1 LSSEE
6 FKPVK
11 DAFNFVYNS
20 VLISIANVVCL
31 RSFFSYFCYMHLKSL
46 QLINFKN
53 YEEAEI
59 LLNKGINC
67 FIGVNG
73 SGKTNIL
80 DAVHYLSMCK
90 SYLNTI
96 DRQNIRFD
104 EQFFSI
110 IGTFAKDEKEY
121 AIHCALKNGAKKVF
135 KQNKKE
141 YEKLSEHIGLFPT
154 VIISPYDKDLIS
166 EGSELRRKW
175 MDGIISQS
183 DREYLGDIQRYAKIL
198 IQRNAL
204 LKHMFENGFFERES
218 IDVWND
224 QLITVGNRIHQKR
237 MAFLNDFIPVFQKHY
252 NQIGLD
258 SDEVTLEYR
267 SQLNDARFDDLLRQ
281 NERKDAFTH
290 YTNAGTH
297 KDDLL
302 FLIKGHPVK
311 KFGSQGQQKSFIIA
325 LRLAQYDWL
334 KRNLDLKP
342 ILLLDDIFDKL
353 DRNRVQRLMDLVSS
367 DFFGQVLVTDTDEE
381 RIRQTFSDNHLSG
394 NVYRIEQGMVEVLPE
409 LESKLASV

>member
-1 LSSEE
+1 M
-6 FKPVK
+6 
-11 DAFNFVYNS
+11 Y
-20 VLISIANVVCL
+20 
-31 RSFFSYFCYMHLKSL
+31 LKSL

-59 LLNKGINC
+59 LLNEGINC

-90 SYLNTI
+90 SYLNTV

-104 EQFFSI
+104 QQFFSI
-110 IGTFAKDEKEY
+110 IGVFGKAEKEY
-121 AIHCALKNGAKKVF
+121 AIHCALKTGTKKVF

-175 MDGIISQS
+175 MDGIICQS
-183 DREYLGDIQRYAKIL
+183 DREYLSNIQRYNKIL

-204 LKHMFENGFFERES
+204 LKHMYENGFFERES

-224 QLITVGNRIHQKR
+224 QLISTGNRIHQKR
-237 MAFLNDFIPVFQKHY
+237 IAFLRDFIPVFQQQY
-252 NQIGLD
+252 NRIGLD
-258 SDEVTLEYR
+258 TDEVTLEYR
-267 SQLNDARFDDLLRQ
+267 SQLNDSSFEDVLKQ
-281 NERKDAFTH
+281 YERKDAVTQ
-290 YTNAGTH
+290 YTNAGIH

-334 KRNLDLKP
+334 KQNLELKP

-353 DRNRVQRLMDLVSS
+353 DRNRVQRLMDLVST

-381 RIRQTFSDNHLSG
+381 RIRQTFSDNNLKG
-394 NVYRIEQGMVEVLPE
+394 KMYRIDQGTVEILPE
-409 LESKLASV
+409 LQPKLVSVGV

>member
-1 LSSEE
+1 
-6 FKPVK
+6 
-11 DAFNFVYNS
+11 
-20 VLISIANVVCL
+20 
-31 RSFFSYFCYMHLKSL
+31 MHLKSL

-59 LLNKGINC
+59 PLCKGINC

-90 SYLNTI
+90 SYLNTV

-104 EQFFSI
+104 QQFFSI
-110 IGTFAKDEKEY
+110 IGTFDKNEREY
-121 AIHCALKNGAKKVF
+121 AIHCALKTGAKKVF

-141 YEKLSEHIGLFPT
+141 YEKLADHIGLFPS

-175 MDGIISQS
+175 IDGIISQS
-183 DREYLGDIQRYAKIL
+183 DREYLSDIQRYAKIL
-198 IQRNAL
+198 VQRNAL
-204 LKHMFENGFFERES
+204 LKNMYENGFFERES
-218 IDVWND
+218 MEVWNE
-224 QLITVGNRIHQKR
+224 QLITVGNRIHRKR
-237 MAFLNDFIPVFQKHY
+237 TDFLSDFIPVFQKHY

-258 SDEVTLEYR
+258 TDEVSLEYR
-267 SQLNDARFDDLLRQ
+267 SQLNDESFERLLQ
-281 NERKDAFTH
+281 QYERKDAVTQ

-334 KRNLDLKP
+334 KRNLDLNP

-381 RIRQTFSDNHLSG
+381 RIRLTFSQNNLSG
-394 NVYRIEQGMVEVLPE
+394 KMYRIDNGVVESLQE
-409 LESKLASV
+409 LEPKLASI

>member
-1 LSSEE
+1 
-6 FKPVK
+6 
-11 DAFNFVYNS
+11 
-20 VLISIANVVCL
+20 
-31 RSFFSYFCYMHLKSL
+31 MHLKSL

-59 LLNKGINC
+59 MLDEGINC
-67 FIGVNG
+67 FVGANG

-80 DAVHYLSMCK
+80 DAVHYLSLCK
-90 SYLNTI
+90 SYINSI
-96 DRQNIRFD
+96 DRQNIRF
-104 EQFFSI
+104 EQPFFSI
-110 IGTFAKDEKEY
+110 IGDFLKDDREY
-121 AIHCALKNGAKKVF
+121 SIHCAIKLGTKKVI

-141 YEKLSEHIGLFPT
+141 YEKLAEHIGLFPS

-183 DREYLGDIQRYAKIL
+183 DRGYLSDIQRYAKIL

-204 LKHMFENGFFERES
+204 LKNMYENGFFERES
-218 IDVWND
+218 IDVWNE
-224 QLITVGNRIHQKR
+224 QLITTGNRIHHKR
-237 MAFLNDFIPVFQKHY
+237 IAFLNDFIPVFQKHY
-252 NQIGLD
+252 NHIGLD
-258 SDEVTLEYR
+258 SDNVTLEYR
-267 SQLNDARFDDLLRQ
+267 SQLNESSFEELLKI
-281 NERKDAFTH
+281 NERKDAFTQ

-334 KRNLDLKP
+334 KRNLAIKP

-353 DRNRVQRLMDLVSS
+353 DQSRVNRLMELVSS
-367 DFFGQVLVTDTDEE
+367 DFFGQVLVTDTDEG
-381 RIRQTFSDNHLSG
+381 RIRQTFTENSLSCTMYKIDDG
-394 NVYRIEQGMVEVLPE
+394 MIEPLQKVESEMQKV
-409 LESKLASV
+409 

>member
-1 LSSEE
+1 
-6 FKPVK
+6 
-11 DAFNFVYNS
+11 
-20 VLISIANVVCL
+20 
-31 RSFFSYFCYMHLKSL
+31 MHLKSL

-59 LLNKGINC
+59 LLNEGINC

-90 SYLNTI
+90 SYLNTV

-104 EQFFSI
+104 QQFFSI
-110 IGTFAKDEKEY
+110 IGVFGKAEKEY
-121 AIHCALKNGAKKVF
+121 AIHCALKTGTKKVF

-183 DREYLGDIQRYAKIL
+183 DREYLSDIQRYNKIL
-198 IQRNAL
+198 LQRNAL
-204 LKHMFENGFFERES
+204 LKHMYENGFFERES

-224 QLITVGNRIHQKR
+224 QLLTTGNRIHQKR
-237 MAFLNDFIPVFQKHY
+237 IAFLRDFIPVFQHHY
-252 NQIGLD
+252 NRIGLD
-258 SDEVTLEYR
+258 TDEVTLEYR
-267 SQLNDARFDDLLRQ
+267 SQLNEAPFEEVLKQ
-281 NERKDAFTH
+281 YERKDAVTQ

-334 KRNLDLKP
+334 KQNLDLKP

-353 DRNRVQRLMDLVSS
+353 DRNRVQRLMDLVST

-381 RIRQTFSDNHLSG
+381 RIRHTFSENNLKG
-394 NVYRIEQGMVEVLPE
+394 KMYRIDQGTVEVLPE
-409 LESKLASV
+409 LEPKLISVSA

>member
-1 LSSEE
+1 
-6 FKPVK
+6 
-11 DAFNFVYNS
+11 
-20 VLISIANVVCL
+20 
-31 RSFFSYFCYMHLKSL
+31 MHLKSL

-59 LLNKGINC
+59 LLNEGINC

-90 SYLNTI
+90 SYLNTV

-104 EQFFSI
+104 QQFFSI
-110 IGTFAKDEKEY
+110 IGVFDKAEKEY
-121 AIHCALKNGAKKVF
+121 AIHCALKTGTKKVF
-135 KQNKKE
+135 KHNKKE

-175 MDGIISQS
+175 MDGIICQS
-183 DREYLGDIQRYAKIL
+183 DREYLSDIQRYNKIL

-204 LKHMFENGFFERES
+204 LKHMYENGFFERES

-224 QLITVGNRIHQKR
+224 QLIATGNRIHQKR
-237 MAFLNDFIPVFQKHY
+237 MAFLRDFIPVFQQQY
-252 NQIGLD
+252 NRIGLD
-258 SDEVTLEYR
+258 TDEVTLEYR
-267 SQLNDARFDDLLRQ
+267 SQLNEAPFEEVLKQ
-281 NERKDAFTH
+281 YERKDAVTQ
-290 YTNAGTH
+290 YTNAGIH

-334 KRNLDLKP
+334 KQNLELKP

-353 DRNRVQRLMDLVSS
+353 DRNRVQRLMDLVST

-381 RIRQTFSDNHLSG
+381 RIRQTFSENNLKG
-394 NVYRIEQGMVEVLPE
+394 KMYRIDQGTVEILPE
-409 LESKLASV
+409 LEPKLVSIAL

>member
-1 LSSEE
+1 
-6 FKPVK
+6 
-11 DAFNFVYNS
+11 
-20 VLISIANVVCL
+20 
-31 RSFFSYFCYMHLKSL
+31 MHLKSL

-59 LLNKGINC
+59 PLHDGINC

-90 SYLNTI
+90 SYLNTV

-104 EQFFSI
+104 QQFFSI
-110 IGTFAKDEKEY
+110 IGTFDKDEKEY
-121 AIHCALKNGAKKVF
+121 AIHCAMKTGAKKVF

-141 YEKLSEHIGLFPT
+141 YEKLADHIGLFPT

-166 EGSELRRKW
+166 EGSELRRRW

-183 DREYLGDIQRYAKIL
+183 DREYLSDIQRYAKIL
-198 IQRNAL
+198 LQRNAL
-204 LKHMFENGFFERES
+204 LKNMYENGFFERES
-218 IDVWND
+218 IEVWND
-224 QLITVGNRIHQKR
+224 QLITTGNRIHKKR
-237 MAFLNDFIPVFQKHY
+237 TDFLADFIPVFQKQY

-258 SDEVTLEYR
+258 TDEVSLEYR
-267 SQLNDARFDDLLRQ
+267 SQLNEAPFEQLLQ
-281 NERKDAFTH
+281 QSERKDAMTH

-381 RIRQTFSDNHLSG
+381 RIRLTFAENNLVG
-394 NVYRIEQGMVEVLPE
+394 KMYRIDKGMVETLPE
-409 LESKLASV
+409 LEPKMVSV

>member
-1 LSSEE
+1 
-6 FKPVK
+6 
-11 DAFNFVYNS
+11 
-20 VLISIANVVCL
+20 
-31 RSFFSYFCYMHLKSL
+31 MHLKSL

-59 LLNKGINC
+59 LLNEGINC

-90 SYLNTI
+90 SYLNTV

-104 EQFFSI
+104 QQFFSI
-110 IGTFAKDEKEY
+110 IGVFGKAEKEY
-121 AIHCALKNGAKKVF
+121 AIHCALKTGTKKVF

-175 MDGIISQS
+175 MDGIICQS
-183 DREYLGDIQRYAKIL
+183 DREYLSNIQRYNKIL

-204 LKHMFENGFFERES
+204 LKHMYENGFFERES

-224 QLITVGNRIHQKR
+224 QLISTGNRIHQKR
-237 MAFLNDFIPVFQKHY
+237 IAFLRDFIPVFQQQY
-252 NQIGLD
+252 NRIGLD
-258 SDEVTLEYR
+258 TDEVTLEYR
-267 SQLNDARFDDLLRQ
+267 SQLNDVSFEDVLKQ
-281 NERKDAFTH
+281 YERKDAVTQ
-290 YTNAGTH
+290 YTNAGIH

-334 KRNLDLKP
+334 KQNLELKP

-353 DRNRVQRLMDLVSS
+353 DRNRVQRLMDLVST

-381 RIRQTFSDNHLSG
+381 RIRQTFSDNNLKG
-394 NVYRIEQGMVEVLPE
+394 KMYRIDQGTVEILPE
-409 LESKLASV
+409 LQPKLVSVGV

>member
-1 LSSEE
+1 
-6 FKPVK
+6 
-11 DAFNFVYNS
+11 
-20 VLISIANVVCL
+20 
-31 RSFFSYFCYMHLKSL
+31 MHLKSL

-59 LLNKGINC
+59 LLNEGINC

-90 SYLNTI
+90 SYLNTV

-104 EQFFSI
+104 QQFFSI
-110 IGTFAKDEKEY
+110 IGVFGKAEKEY
-121 AIHCALKNGAKKVF
+121 AIHCALKTGTKKVF

-183 DREYLGDIQRYAKIL
+183 DREYLSDIQRYNKIL
-198 IQRNAL
+198 LQRNAL
-204 LKHMFENGFFERES
+204 LKHMYENGFFERES

-224 QLITVGNRIHQKR
+224 QLLTTGNRIHQKR
-237 MAFLNDFIPVFQKHY
+237 IAFLRDFIPVFQHHY
-252 NQIGLD
+252 NRIGLD
-258 SDEVTLEYR
+258 TDEVTLEYR
-267 SQLNDARFDDLLRQ
+267 SQLNEAPFEEVLKQ
-281 NERKDAFTH
+281 YERKDAVTQ

-325 LRLAQYDWL
+325 IRLAQYDWL
-334 KRNLDLKP
+334 KQNLDLKP

-353 DRNRVQRLMDLVSS
+353 DRNRVQRLMDLVST

-381 RIRQTFSDNHLSG
+381 RIRHTFSENNLKG
-394 NVYRIEQGMVEVLPE
+394 KMYRIDQGTVEILPE
-409 LESKLASV
+409 LESKLISVSA

>member
-1 LSSEE
+1 
-6 FKPVK
+6 
-11 DAFNFVYNS
+11 
-20 VLISIANVVCL
+20 
-31 RSFFSYFCYMHLKSL
+31 MHLKSL

-59 LLNKGINC
+59 LLNEGINC

-90 SYLNTI
+90 SYLNTV

-104 EQFFSI
+104 QQFFSI
-110 IGTFAKDEKEY
+110 IGTFDKDEKEY
-121 AIHCALKNGAKKVF
+121 SIHCALKTGAKKVF

-183 DREYLGDIQRYAKIL
+183 DREYLSDIQRYSKIL
-198 IQRNAL
+198 TQRNAL
-204 LKHMFENGFFERES
+204 LKNMYENGLFERES
-218 IDVWND
+218 IEVWND
-224 QLITVGNRIHQKR
+224 QLINTGNRIHQKR
-237 MAFLNDFIPVFQKHY
+237 TDFLEDFIPVFQKHY

-258 SDEVTLEYR
+258 TDEVSLEYR
-267 SQLNDARFDDLLRQ
+267 SQLNEASFDTLLKQ
-281 NERKDAFTH
+281 YERKDAVTQ
-290 YTNAGTH
+290 YTNAGIH

-353 DRNRVQRLMDLVSS
+353 DRNRVQRLMDLVST

-381 RIRQTFSDNHLSG
+381 RIRLLFSENNLHGKMYHISKG
-394 NVYRIEQGMVEVLPE
+394 AVELLPE
-409 LESKLASV
+409 LESKPISV

>member
-1 LSSEE
+1 M
-6 FKPVK
+6 
-11 DAFNFVYNS
+11 Y
-20 VLISIANVVCL
+20 
-31 RSFFSYFCYMHLKSL
+31 LKSL

-104 EQFFSI
+104 QQFFSV
-110 IGTFAKDEKEY
+110 IGTFEKEEKEY
-121 AIHCALKNGAKKVF
+121 TIHCALKTGAKKIF

-141 YEKLSEHIGLFPT
+141 YEKLSEHIGLFPS

-183 DREYLGDIQRYAKIL
+183 DREYLSDIQRYSKIL
-198 IQRNAL
+198 VQRNAL
-204 LKHMFENGFFERES
+204 LKQMYENGLFERES
-218 IDVWND
+218 IDIWND
-224 QLITVGNRIHQKR
+224 QLISTGSKIHLKR
-237 MAFLNDFIPVFQKHY
+237 TAFLADFIPVFQKHY
-252 NQIGLD
+252 SQIGLD
-258 SDEVTLEYR
+258 TDNVSLEYR
-267 SQLNDARFDDLLRQ
+267 SQLNEASFETLLKQ
-281 NERKDAFTH
+281 YERKDAITQ

-302 FLIKGHPVK
+302 FSIKGHPVK
-311 KFGSQGQQKSFIIA
+311 KFGSQGQQKSFVIA

-353 DRNRVQRLMDLVSS
+353 DRNRVQRLMDLVST

-381 RIRQTFSDNHLSG
+381 RIRLLFSENNLQGKMYHIDSG
-394 NVYRIEQGMVEVLPE
+394 AVELLPE
-409 LESKLASV
+409 LEPKPISV

>member
-1 LSSEE
+1 
-6 FKPVK
+6 
-11 DAFNFVYNS
+11 
-20 VLISIANVVCL
+20 
-31 RSFFSYFCYMHLKSL
+31 MHLKSL

-53 YEEAEI
+53 YEETEI
-59 LLNKGINC
+59 LLNEGINC

-80 DAVHYLSMCK
+80 DAIHYLSMCK
-90 SYLNTI
+90 SYLNTV

-104 EQFFSI
+104 QQFFSI
-110 IGTFAKDEKEY
+110 IGTFEKDEKDY
-121 AIHCALKNGAKKVF
+121 AIHCALKTGSKKVF

-141 YEKLSEHIGLFPT
+141 YGKLADHIGLFPT

-183 DREYLGDIQRYAKIL
+183 DREYLSDIQRYTKIL
-198 IQRNAL
+198 AQRNAL
-204 LKHMFENGFFERES
+204 LKHMYENGFFERES

-224 QLITVGNRIHQKR
+224 QLMAAGNRIHQKR
-237 MAFLNDFIPVFQKHY
+237 TEFLTDFIPVFQKHY
-252 NQIGLD
+252 DQIGLD

-267 SQLNDARFDDLLRQ
+267 SQLNDYSFAELLKQ
-281 NERKDAFTH
+281 NERKDALTQ
-290 YTNAGTH
+290 YTNSGIH

-353 DRNRVQRLMDLVSS
+353 DRNRVQRLMDLVST
-367 DFFGQVLVTDTDEE
+367 DFFGQVLVTDTDED
-381 RIRQTFSDNHLSG
+381 RIRQTFSENNLKGKMYHINKG
-394 NVYRIEQGMVEVLPE
+394 TVEILPE
-409 LESKLASV
+409 LEPKMTAV

>member
-1 LSSEE
+1 M
-6 FKPVK
+6 
-11 DAFNFVYNS
+11 Y
-20 VLISIANVVCL
+20 
-31 RSFFSYFCYMHLKSL
+31 LKSL

-59 LLNKGINC
+59 LLNQGINC

-96 DRQNIRFD
+96 DKQNIRFD
-104 EQFFSI
+104 QQFFSI
-110 IGTFAKDEKEY
+110 IGTFEKEEKEY
-121 AIHCALKNGAKKVF
+121 AIHCALKAGVKKVF

-175 MDGIISQS
+175 IDGIISQS
-183 DREYLGDIQRYAKIL
+183 DREYLSDIQRYAKIL
-198 IQRNAL
+198 TQRNAL
-204 LKHMFENGFFERES
+204 LKQMYENGLFERES
-218 IDVWND
+218 IEVWND
-224 QLITVGNRIHQKR
+224 QLITTGNKIHLKRI
-237 MAFLNDFIPVFQKHY
+237 AFLEDFIPVFQKHY

-258 SDEVTLEYR
+258 TDEVSLEYR
-267 SQLNDARFDDLLRQ
+267 SQLNEMPFDALLKQ
-281 NERKDAFTH
+281 YERKDAITQ
-290 YTNAGTH
+290 YTNVGTH

-334 KRNLDLKP
+334 KRNLELKP

-353 DRNRVQRLMDLVSS
+353 DRNRVQRLMDLVST

-381 RIRQTFSDNHLSG
+381 RIRLLFSENNL
-394 NVYRIEQGMVEVLPE
+394 QGKMYHINEGVVELLPE
-409 LESKLASV
+409 LESKPVSV

>member
-1 LSSEE
+1 
-6 FKPVK
+6 
-11 DAFNFVYNS
+11 
-20 VLISIANVVCL
+20 
-31 RSFFSYFCYMHLKSL
+31 MHLKSL

-59 LLNKGINC
+59 LLNEGINC

-90 SYLNTI
+90 SYLNTV

-104 EQFFSI
+104 QQFFSI
-110 IGTFAKDEKEY
+110 IGVFDKAEKEY
-121 AIHCALKNGAKKVF
+121 AIHCALKTGTKKVF

-183 DREYLGDIQRYAKIL
+183 DREYLADIQRYNKIL
-198 IQRNAL
+198 MQRNAL
-204 LKHMFENGFFERES
+204 LKHMYENGFFERES
-218 IDVWND
+218 IDVWNE
-224 QLITVGNRIHQKR
+224 QLISTGNRIHQKR
-237 MAFLNDFIPVFQKHY
+237 MAFLHDFIPVFQQQY
-252 NQIGLD
+252 NHIGVD
-258 SDEVTLEYR
+258 TDEVTLEYR
-267 SQLNDARFDDLLRQ
+267 SQLNDASFEDVLKQ
-281 NERKDAFTH
+281 YERKDAVTQ
-290 YTNAGTH
+290 YTNAGIH

-334 KRNLDLKP
+334 KHNLELKP

-381 RIRQTFSDNHLSG
+381 RIRQTFSENNLKG
-394 NVYRIEQGMVEVLPE
+394 KMYRIDQGTVELLPE
-409 LESKLASV
+409 LAPKLVSIGV